1 MEETGLE
8 NQLLNYNVA
17 EDMHNSY
24 NEFMGYDSHAP
35 RPQDYDNEEGD
46 WSDYDA
52 ALAEWYANTPAEAL
66 TRDADKQLWATQ
78 AYNSGDMTAEQAQEM
93 WDEAFYSR
101 HTGEQSDTLT
111 SNVTASIDENG
122 NVVHSHH
129 EQGDGFHAANTTYDR
144 IEFGVDDSSSYGAY
158 SGNSWQ
164 TTEQFDRGFAGGLQK
179 MVQTMASNPAGG
191 LILGVITGGLA
202 GPLTSSLVSAGL
214 SQAVATAASQA
225 IINSAVQL
233 VTTGDLDP
241 MQALISAGGAYLQAG
256 GMESILGSAGGES
269 ILNGFNEALDKL
281 GAVGDSLSTGNS
293 LLDSVIKGA
302 GMSAATQLVTT
313 GEISPTQLVAAAAQA
328 GLQSDIKDWAKEQAA
343 AAMNTTTDQLQEDE
357 FAAWLD
363 SDDELQQA
371 FIDADIKD
379 PFLNSNYTTIGD
391 GLMQNAA
398 GEVFNYDGDSVGNMS
413 DLDVDGDGVLNAN
426 DLEFVEATGTYRPTG
441 TFSSGVDAIENGKAY
456 YLADDGN
463 VYAVSD
469 YNYAGD
475 DTYKHKETGHVISG
489 IEEGV
494 AVNGQLMV
502 DTNGDGQFNEVWN
515 NKGQRVGVFDPETK
529 QWLNVDGEVSNKIG
543 TYMNEINNVGGGQEY
558 DNPFEYTREE
568 YSLLSGAELMD
579 DMFTNRGS
587 GGMTSMTKVELAAIM
602 QKFDSVEAF
611 EAYAKEQGF
620 GINISGDQV
629 VISTGVDYEGAFSN
643 DGVWNITDGSSVD
656 DIFGGPDD
664 TSGTNVNVTDG
675 PVQPTEEN
683 PFEEE
688 VVEETEEEPEDTSDP
703 VDNTDNNL
711 TGGDDGTGDDGNPN
725 ENEYVEDTNV
735 NDSTVVDLNNE
746 LTNDDS
752 TDDSTSSTNPTDST
766 DSTDSTNES
775 TETGETEEV
784 VDDNGEVVD
793 SNGEVVT
800 NTGSTSNA
808 GSRTNQLLGLL
819 SGTIASASGQNGDTN
834 STGTSE
840 EETENEGSGEEET
853 EEEIGN
859 EIGDDSGE
867 DAEEQG
873 PGNDDDG
880 TGDPGIDD
888 GTGGDGDGDGDGSGG
903 GGLLAGGGDFTPKW
917 GSLFKYTDIT
927 PAQAKKMAPMYDYIK
942 QTKGMLS

>member
-144 IEFGVDDSSSYGAY
+144 IEFGVDDSSSYGSY

-269 ILNGFNEALDKL
+269 ILSGFNEALDKL

-426 DLEFVEATGTYRPTG
+426 DLEYVEAAGEYKAIPQD
-441 TFSSGVDAIENGKAY
+441 VQDALNPIDETPALQLQDGNTY
-456 YLADDGN
+456 YLDAEGN
-463 VYAVSD
+463 VYTRDQVEWR
-469 YNYAGD
+469 G
-475 DTYKHKETGHVISG
+475 G
-489 IEEGV
+489 
-494 AVNGQLMV
+494 
-502 DTNGDGQFNEVWN
+502 DTNDFVVIGTDTVAGTTATYSQGSDVFYDDDMKIVLRGEDAGIINVGTGNEFTYGEQYSGNQIFDDPTGIPADLGAAQYSGTVRGAPGDPGAE
-515 NKGQRVGVFDPETK
+515 FDVYYNPETNTTYLVN
-529 QWLNVDGEVSNKIG
+529 QADPTQVNKIED
-543 TYMNEINNVGGGQEY
+543 TTPEEVQEQ
-558 DNPFEYTREE
+558 T
-568 YSLLSGAELMD
+568 
-579 DMFTNRGS
+579 
-587 GGMTSMTKVELAAIM
+587 
-602 QKFDSVEAF
+602 
-611 EAYAKEQGF
+611 
-620 GINISGDQV
+620 
-629 VISTGVDYEGAFSN
+629 
-643 DGVWNITDGSSVD
+643 
-656 DIFGGPDD
+656 PDD
-664 TSGTNVNVTDG
+664 
-675 PVQPTEEN
+675 P
-683 PFEEE
+683 
-688 VVEETEEEPEDTSDP
+688 SDP
-703 VDNTDNNL
+703 VDNPDDSL
-711 TGGDDGTGDDGNPN
+711 TGGQSGVGNDGSPN

-735 NDSTVVDLNNE
+735 NDSTVVDVTNPLINN
-746 LTNDDS
+746 NS
-752 TDDSTSSTNPTDST
+752 TDDNTSSENPNDST
-766 DSTDSTNES
+766 DSANENQE
-775 TETGETEEV
+775 ETQEETEEV
-784 VDDNGEVVD
+784 TDTGEVVD
-793 SNGEVVT
+793 SNGEVTT
-800 NTGSTSNA
+800 NTGATA
-808 GSRTNQLLGLL
+808 NQGNRANQVLGLL
-819 SGTIASASGQNGDTN
+819 QNAMTAASGQNGDTT
-834 STGTSE
+834 STGTE
-840 EETENEGSGEEET
+840 DNTETDGTGDVTDET
-853 EEEIGN
+853 T
-859 EIGDDSGE
+859 IGDNTPGDGGDNST
-867 DAEEQG
+867 ATG
-873 PGNDDDG
+873 PGDDTTG

-888 GTGGDGDGDGDGSGG
+888 GTGGTGPGGGGSG
-903 GGLLAGGGDFTPKW
+903 GGLLAGGGNFTPKW
-917 GSLFKYTDIT
+917 GELFKYTDIT